1 MHRSDLFPREERAE
15 PARARNEPKMCK
27 QPDAWSAT
35 WHDVRDDLFSPRT
48 ATGGIAQL
56 VERQLCKLDVRGSSP
71 RASTSFGKK
80 AATENGKWLLT
91 IACSLL
97 TASARPKTGPVA
109 QLVRARA

>member
-1 MHRSDLFPREERAE
+1 MHRSDLFLREEKAE

-27 QPDAWSAT
+27 QPDAWSET

-71 RASTSFGKK
+71 RASTSFGKE
-80 AATENGKWLLT
+80 TQSR
-91 IACSLL
+91 ACS
-97 TASARPKTGPVA
+97 SVG
-109 QLVRARA
+109 

>member
-1 MHRSDLFPREERAE
+1 MHRSDLFPRGEKAE

-27 QPDAWSAT
+27 QPDAWSET

-71 RASTSFGKK
+71 RASTSFGKRV
-80 AATENGKWLLT
+80 ERGKELLT
-91 IACSLL
+91 INHYLL
-97 TASARPKTGPVA
+97 TINCYLFPINCKRPKPG
-109 QLVRARA
+109 L